1 MTAARRFV
9 YLGWHGFANFGDDLL
24 FETWRDA
31 LDDALDVSAPL
42 SRRDYANAA
51 PRFLRDRLRLL
62 GTERVVLLGGG
73 TTVGFGNWAGHMQRA
88 LRYFGARGA
97 IVPGAGAAE
106 SADSYALALQA
117 HGWADWRALDRIAL
131 LGVRGPLTA
140 AECERNW
147 EPAPVI
153 GDPALLWPVG
163 RDMPTAATDGPLG
176 VCVGSDPTSRF
187 VIGDVAAAVS
197 AFAEEQGKRS
207 IRVFQLS
214 DADVT
219 ASEDLVASLRERTD
233 VPVEVV
239 RYAGSVDETMRSI
252 AECSGFVSERLHGA
266 IAAVSVRVPTVM
278 LAYASK
284 CDDFWSSI
292 TGDRAPIG
300 VGHSVADLL
309 DELRRSV
316 DPAVRRSV
324 EASTEHL
331 QRRLAEVAARMNTWS
346 RGDLPTPELLSDA
359 TVGESAVPERA

>member
-42 SRRDYANAA
+42 SRRDYAKAA

-62 GTERVVLLGGG
+62 GKERVVLLGGG
-73 TTVGFGNWAGHMQRA
+73 TTVGFGNWAGHMERA
-88 LRYFGARGA
+88 LRFFGARGA

-117 HGWADWRALDRIAL
+117 HGWADWRALERVAL

-147 EPAPVI
+147 KPAPVI

-163 RDMPTAATDGPLG
+163 RDLPTAQADGPMG
-176 VCVGSDPTSRF
+176 VCVGSDPTTRF
-187 VIGDVAAAVS
+187 EIEDVAAAVT
-197 AFAEEQGKRS
+197 AFAGEQRMGS

-214 DADVT
+214 DADA
-219 ASEDLVASLRERTD
+219 ASSKQLVRALRQLTDL
-233 VPVEVV
+233 PVEIV
-239 RYAGSVDETMRSI
+239 RYANSVDETMRSI
-252 AECSGFVSERLHGA
+252 AECRGFVSERLHGA

-284 CDDFWSSI
+284 CDDFWASV

-300 VGHSVADLL
+300 VGHSVSDLL

-316 DPAVRRSV
+316 EPTVRFVV
-324 EASTEHL
+324 EESTAQL
-331 QRRLAEVAARMNTWS
+331 QHRLAGVAEQMNAWS
-346 RGDLPTPELLSDA
+346 RGDLPTSALLTDT
-359 TVGESAVPERA
+359 TVTSAPERA